1 MTKIF
6 KVVKQGA
13 VSYVDA
19 PKTESGKLAKST
31 LIVKELGGKF
41 ADTYACTLLGNDA
54 NSSYYEG
61 ELVAVE
67 LRFRAHES
75 TSGAWF
81 QDVTVEDIVKLKFS

>member
-13 VSYVDA
+13 VSMIEA

-31 LIVKELGGKF
+31 LVLKELGGKY

-67 LRFRAHES
+67 LRFHAHEYN
-75 TSGAWF
+75 GQWY
-81 QDVTVEDIVKLKFS
+81 QDLTVDEIVKLKFS

>member
-13 VSYVDA
+13 VSMVDA
-19 PKTESGKLAKST
+19 PKTESGTLAKST
-31 LIVKELGGKF
+31 LVLKELGGKY

-54 NSSYYEG
+54 NCRFYEG

-67 LRFRAHES
+67 LRFQAHE
-75 TSGAWF
+75 TASGACF
-81 QDVTVEDIVKLKFS
+81 QDVKVEDIVKLKN

>member
-31 LIVKELGGKF
+31 LVVKELGGKF

-67 LRFRAHES
+67 LRFRAQEYK
-75 TSGAWF
+75 GQWY
-81 QDVTVEDIVKLKFS
+81 QDIIVEDIVKLKN